1 MKINIGDRVKIINNF
16 PAIGYIGN
24 VNINKEMYAYV
35 GKILEVSSIDKSDN
49 TFKAKGRWWPE
60 SFVVCKVGD

>member
-16 PAIGYIGN
+16 PVIRCIGN
-24 VNINKEMYAYV
+24 VYINKEMYAYV

>member
-16 PAIGYIGN
+16 PVNRYIGD
-24 VNINKEMYAYV
+24 VCINKEMYAYV

-49 TFKAKGRWWPE
+49 TFRAKGWWWPE